1 MGELRRRASPLSLP
15 FSRLRRVTAGRL
27 ARLTDKTKRPMENP
41 TDNEILA
48 RVARGD
54 TEAFGLLVG
63 RYTDRLYTLAVRI
76 TDDLESAQDIVQESF
91 IRAYDRLGGFRYQC
105 AFSSWIFRIAYN
117 LAIDSCRRR
126 SRRPVVRLTDREVR
140 MVDAPVTEGPYDEE
154 CVGRMRRALNRLSAE
169 ERALVTLYY
178 EEERPM
184 AEIAAIVGISET
196 NAKVRLHRVRQRIR
210 RYMEEEL

>member
-1 MGELRRRASPLSLP
+1 M
-15 FSRLRRVTAGRL
+15 
-27 ARLTDKTKRPMENP
+27 KNP

-63 RYTDRLYTLAVRI
+63 RYTDRLYTLAVRV
-76 TDDLESAQDIVQESF
+76 TNDRELAQDIVQEAF
-91 IRAYDRLGGFRYQC
+91 IRAYNRLDGFRGQC
-105 AFSSWIFRIAYN
+105 AFSSWIFRIACN
-117 LAIDSCRRR
+117 LSIDSCRRR

-140 MVDAPVTEGPYDEE
+140 TDDTPAAGGPCDEE
-154 CVGRMRRALNRLSAE
+154 CLGRMRRALDRLSAE

-184 AEIAAIVGISET
+184 AEIAAIVGITET

-210 RYMEEEL
+210 RYMEEEQ

>member
-1 MGELRRRASPLSLP
+1 
-15 FSRLRRVTAGRL
+15 
-27 ARLTDKTKRPMENP
+27 MENP

-54 TEAFGLLVG
+54 AEAFGLLVG
-63 RYTDRLYTLAVRI
+63 RYTDRLYALAARI
-76 TDDLESAQDIVQESF
+76 TGDRELAQDVVQESF
-91 IRAYDRLGGFRYQC
+91 VRAYDRLGGFRGQC

-117 LAIDSCRRR
+117 LSVDCCRRK
-126 SRRPVVRLTDREVR
+126 SRRPVVRLTDREVPPA
-140 MVDAPVTEGPYDEE
+140 DTPTAEGPYDEE
-154 CVGRMRRALNRLSAE
+154 CVGRMRRALDRLTAQ

-184 AEIAAIVGISET
+184 AEIAAIVGITET

-210 RYMEEEL
+210 RYMEEER

>member
-1 MGELRRRASPLSLP
+1 
-15 FSRLRRVTAGRL
+15 
-27 ARLTDKTKRPMENP
+27 MEQP

-63 RYTDRLYTLAVRI
+63 RYADRLYTLAVRI
-76 TDDLESAQDIVQESF
+76 TNDRDSAQDIMQESF
-91 IRAYDRLGGFRYQC
+91 IRAYNKLGGFRGQC

-117 LAIDSCRRR
+117 LSIDSCRRR

-140 MVDAPVTEGPYDEE
+140 TADTRATEGPCDEE
-154 CVGRMRRALNRLSAE
+154 CLGRMRRALDRLSAE

-184 AEIAAIVGISET
+184 TEIAAIVGITET

-210 RYMEEEL
+210 RYMEEEQ